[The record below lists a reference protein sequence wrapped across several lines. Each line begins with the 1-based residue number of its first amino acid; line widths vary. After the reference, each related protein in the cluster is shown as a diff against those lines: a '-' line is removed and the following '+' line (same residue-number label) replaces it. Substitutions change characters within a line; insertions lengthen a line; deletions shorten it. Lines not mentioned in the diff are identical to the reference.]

1 MQAARARFLA
11 EVDSPRI
18 APMSLAYAAPQAVLR
33 MRNRNQM
40 HMIGHQAVRPNLH
53 PALPAPVGHQFHEGR
68 IVFLA
73 EKCLLPTIWLL
84 RLSAALVGPYW
95 RTDGGAGIMA
105 EDDPCVKIGAE
116 RGFQS
121 LPSTIAGSL

>member
-1 MQAARARFLA
+1 
-11 EVDSPRI
+11 
-18 APMSLAYAAPQAVLR
+18 

-40 HMIGHQAVRPNLH
+40 HVIGNQAVRPNLH

-95 RTDGGAGIMA
+95 GAGGGTGILA
-105 EDDPCVKIGAE
+105 EEDACLKIGAE

-121 LPSTIAGSL
+121 LPSTKAGLL